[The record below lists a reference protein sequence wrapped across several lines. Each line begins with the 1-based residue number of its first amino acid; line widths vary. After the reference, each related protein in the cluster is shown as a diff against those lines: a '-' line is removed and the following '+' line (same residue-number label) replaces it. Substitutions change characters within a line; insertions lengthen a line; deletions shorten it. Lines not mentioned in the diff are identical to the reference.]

1 MNRLFE
7 STLAPAVLFQNIW
20 NKVDL
25 EELGTHVHAST
36 SLREDVSFFLCC
48 DRKTELRDL
57 LTKASQA
64 LNRLQMEA
72 YIIHVFYYYVESLFQ
87 AFGEWSAAPRKR
99 ARNTPY
105 PTSSLFFLLTS
116 ISLRYPHDLNAWNR
130 LLRRPRAIAL
140 LSSEPCAAS
149 ENVKLCKLMVKRMR
163 DFFARALALV
173 PRSFA
178 ARHSRVFSTYCE

>member
-1 MNRLFE
+1 MY
-7 STLAPAVLFQNIW
+7 T
-20 NKVDL
+20 
-25 EELGTHVHAST
+25 
-36 SLREDVSFFLCC
+36 
-48 DRKTELRDL
+48 
-57 LTKASQA
+57 QA
-64 LNRLQMEA
+64 LTCVQTCPFFFVAKGKGNRRPPHEGFSGIKSFTDGGI
-72 YIIHVFYYYVESLFQ
+72 Y
-87 AFGEWSAAPRKR
+87 
-99 ARNTPY
+99 NTC
-105 PTSSLFFLLTS
+105 FLLLRRKPVPGVRIVECDVKEESEKHTLPHLLVVFS
-116 ISLRYPHDLNAWNR
+116 AHISLHYPHDLNAWNR